1 MTAQNNK
8 DEEQLKELQAEWQS
22 IENKIIE
29 NYLHYKILRNGIR
42 NMNWKNNFVP

>member
-8 DEEQLKELQAEWQS
+8 DEEQLKELQGEWQS

-29 NYLHYKILRNGIR
+29 NYLH
-42 NMNWKNNFVP
+42 